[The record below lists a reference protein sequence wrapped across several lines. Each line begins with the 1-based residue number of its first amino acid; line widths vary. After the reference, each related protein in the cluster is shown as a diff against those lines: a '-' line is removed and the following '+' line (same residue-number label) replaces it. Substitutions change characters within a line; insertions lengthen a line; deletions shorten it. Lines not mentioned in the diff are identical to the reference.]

1 MKPLR
6 MKKVLLI
13 EDNREVRE
21 TTQEILELADFIVST
36 AENGKEGVKMAKA
49 SKPDVIICDIMMPE
63 LDGYGVLQILSR
75 NPETSAIPFIFLTA
89 KADKTDFRKGMNL
102 GADDY
107 LTKPFEELELI
118 QTIEARLAKSQS
130 IKITPNSSNNL
141 NDFIDQARGFKELK
155 DLSGD
160 RKIKTFNNKETI
172 FREDDQ
178 AHTMYY
184 VVKGNVKCFRSDNY
198 GKSYVHQIHGEGD
211 FIGYMSLF
219 EEGTYGESAV
229 AIENTELAVIQ
240 KQEFLDL
247 IYKNRDVAANFI
259 KLLSKDVVDREKK
272 LLQLAYSPV
281 RERLADILIKL
292 LTKSP
297 NQIDTNHLISI
308 SREDLANMVG
318 TAKESLIRTLSEFK
332 KEGVISTNG
341 QEIRILDEKSLE
353 RTAIG
358 F

>member
-1 MKPLR
+1 MKT
-6 MKKVLLI
+6 VLLI
-13 EDNREVRE
+13 DDNREVRE
-21 TTQEILELADFIVST
+21 TTQEILELADYIVTT
-36 AENGKEGVKMAKA
+36 AENGKEGVGIAKA
-49 SKPDVIICDIMMPE
+49 NAPDIIICDIMMPE

-75 NPETSAIPFIFLTA
+75 NPATSTIPFIFLTA

-130 IKITPNSSNNL
+130 LKLTTESSQNFNE
-141 NDFIDQARGFKELK
+141 FIDQAKGFSELK
-155 DLSGD
+155 NLSND
-160 RKIKTFNNKETI
+160 RKVKSFNHRETI

-178 AHTMYY
+178 AHSMYY

-198 GKSYVHQIHGEGD
+198 GKSYVHEIHGEGD

-219 EEGTYGESAV
+219 EEGVYGETAV
-229 AIENTELAVIQ
+229 AIESTELAVIH
-240 KQEFLDL
+240 KPEFLEL
-247 IYKNRDVAANFI
+247 IYKNRDVATNFI

-292 LTKSP
+292 MSKSS
-297 NQIDTNHLISI
+297 NQTAANNLINI

-341 QEIRILDEKSLE
+341 QEIKILDEKSLE

>member
-1 MKPLR
+1 MKT
-6 MKKVLLI
+6 VLLI

-21 TTQEILELADFIVST
+21 TTQEILELADYLVTT
-36 AENGKEGVKMAKA
+36 AENGKEGVGKAKENA
-49 SKPDVIICDIMMPE
+49 PDIIICDIMMPE

-75 NPETSAIPFIFLTA
+75 NPTTSTIPFVFLTA

-118 QTIEARLAKSQS
+118 QTIEARLAKSKS
-130 IKITPNSSNNL
+130 IKINTDSGSNNL
-141 NDFIDQARGFKELK
+141 NNFIDQAKGFKELK
-155 DLSGD
+155 DLSNE
-160 RKIKTFNNKETI
+160 RKIKSFNNRETI

-178 AHTMYY
+178 AHSMYY
-184 VVKGNVKCFRSDNY
+184 VVKGNIKCFRSDNY
-198 GKSYVHQIHGEGD
+198 GKSYVHEIHSEGD

-219 EEGTYGESAV
+219 EEGVYGETAV
-229 AIENTELAVIQ
+229 AIELTELAVIP
-240 KQEFLDL
+240 KQEFLVL
-247 IYKNRDVAANFI
+247 IYKNRDVATNFI
-259 KLLSKDVVDREKK
+259 KLLSRDVIDREKK

-297 NQIDTNHLISI
+297 NQIDTNNLINI

-332 KEGVISTNG
+332 KEGLLSTNG
-341 QEIRILDEKSLE
+341 QEIKILDEKSLE

>member
-1 MKPLR
+1 

-13 EDNREVRE
+13 EDNPEVRE
-21 TTQEILELADFIVST
+21 TTQEILELADFFVTT
-36 AENGKEGVKMAKA
+36 AENGKEGVRVAKTN
-49 SKPDVIICDIMMPE
+49 KPDIIICDIMMPE

-75 NPETSAIPFIFLTA
+75 NPETSTIPFIFLTA
-89 KADKTDFRKGMNL
+89 KADKSDFRKGMNL

-130 IKITPNSSNNL
+130 LKINRDSGQNNL
-141 NDFIDQARGFKELK
+141 NNFIEQAKGFREFK
-155 DLSGD
+155 DLSNE
-160 RKIKTFNNKETI
+160 RKTKSFNNKETI

-178 AHTMYY
+178 AHTLYY

-198 GKSYVHQIHGEGD
+198 GKSYVHEIHGEGD
-211 FIGYMSLF
+211 FFGYMSLF
-219 EEGTYGESAV
+219 EEGAYGESAV
-229 AIENTELAVIQ
+229 AIESTELAVIH

-247 IYKNRDVAANFI
+247 IYKNRDVATNFI

-292 LTKSP
+292 LTKSA
-297 NQIDTNHLISI
+297 NQTDTNNIINI

-332 KEGVISTNG
+332 KEGVLETNG